1 MKTKKIFIQGMHCV
15 SCEEL
20 LGSEFRKVFGV
31 ANAKINLSDDSAEI
45 YFQKRQPHIS
55 EFQKIGQKFGYK
67 ISEQRATD
75 IDRSHSTRDWLWSIS
90 IVLVLIFAYK
100 ILQNLGVLKN
110 INTSSTDIS
119 FGVAILTGVVAS
131 FSSCL
136 AVVGAVVIAF
146 AEKYQVSGRDFYQT
160 ALKPNMQFHLGRLI
174 SFFVLGGVL
183 GLIGQEINVSGNLVS
198 FFTIVIA
205 IVMAWLGLNI
215 LNILPPISSI
225 GIRMPKS
232 LIKNW
237 QHLQKSEH
245 KAAPYLLGG
254 LTFFLPCGFTQ
265 SMQIFAL
272 VSGNFITGGVTL
284 LLFALGTLPILLV
297 IGTTASW
304 AKSKKIEIIK
314 KVAGILIIIF
324 AISTFLIGYSLIG
337 IKSNIISE
345 ADNKIAASEDKPV
358 PGEQIVE
365 MHITSSGFSPNKLEI
380 KKNLPVK
387 WVIYGDEVSGCT
399 NEIIIKNLGIRAKI
413 SYGENIIRFNAP
425 DEAGILNFSCWMGMV
440 RGKFIIK

>member
-1 MKTKKIFIQGMHCV
+1 MKTKKIFIQGMHCI

-20 LGSEFRKVFGV
+20 LDSEFRKIPGV
-31 ANAKINLSDDSAEI
+31 ANIKINLSDNSAEI
-45 YFQKRQPHIS
+45 YFRKKQPHIS
-55 EFQKIGQKFGYK
+55 EFQKVGEKFGYR
-67 ISEQRATD
+67 ISEQRIIST
-75 IDRSHSTRDWLWSIS
+75 DRSHLIRDWIWSIS
-90 IVLVLIFAYK
+90 IIIALILAYET
-100 ILQNLGVLKN
+100 LQNLGFLKN
-110 INTSSTDIS
+110 INASSRDIS
-119 FGVAILTGVVAS
+119 FGVAILTGIVAS

-146 AEKYQVSGRDFYQT
+146 AEKYQTNGKDFYQA
-160 ALKPNMQFHLGRLI
+160 ALKPNIQFHIGRLVT
-174 SFFVLGGVL
+174 FFVLGGVL
-183 GLIGQEINVSGNLVS
+183 GLIGQEINISGNLVS

-205 IVMAWLGLNI
+205 IIMAWLGLNI
-215 LNILPPISSI
+215 LNILPPISII

-232 LIKNW
+232 LMKNW
-237 QHLQKSEH
+237 HQLQKSEH
-245 KAAPYLLGG
+245 IAAPYLLGG

-284 LLFALGTLPILLV
+284 LLFALGTLPILLA

-314 KVAGILIIIF
+314 KVAGIVIIIF
-324 AISTFLIGYSLIG
+324 AISTFLTGYSLVG

-345 ADNKIAASEDKPV
+345 ADNKITPSEDKTV

-365 MHITSSGFSPNKLEI
+365 MHITSSGFSPNKLKL

-387 WVIYGDEVSGCT
+387 WIIYGDDVNGCT
-399 NEIIIKNLGIRAKI
+399 NEIIIKSLGTKAGIN
-413 SYGENIIRFNAP
+413 SGENIVRFNAP

-440 RGKFIIK
+440 RGRFIIE

>member
-1 MKTKKIFIQGMHCV
+1 MKTKKIFIQGMHCT
-15 SCEEL
+15 SCETL
-20 LGSEFRKVFGV
+20 LNSEFRKISGV
-31 ANAKINLSDDSAEI
+31 ANVKINLSDNSAEI
-45 YFQKRQPHIS
+45 YSQNKQPHIS
-55 EFQKIGQKFGYK
+55 EFQKVGLKFGYK
-67 ISEQRATD
+67 ISEQRLPD
-75 IDRSHSTRDWLWSIS
+75 MGKPQPIRDWIWAMS
-90 IVLVLIFAYK
+90 IVLVLIFVYI
-100 ILQNLGVLKN
+100 ILQNFGILKN
-110 INTSSTDIS
+110 INSSSRDIS

-146 AEKYQVSGRDFYQT
+146 AEKYQASGRDFYQT
-160 ALKPNMQFHLGRLI
+160 ALKPNIQFHLGRLI

-183 GLIGQEINVSGNLVS
+183 GLIGQEINISGNLVS
-198 FFTIVIA
+198 FFTIIVAVI
-205 IVMAWLGLNI
+205 MAWLGLNI

-225 GIRMPKS
+225 GIRMPNS
-232 LIKNW
+232 LMENW
-237 QHLQKSEH
+237 HRLQKSEH
-245 KAAPYLLGG
+245 QAAPYLLGG

-345 ADNKIAASEDKPV
+345 ADDKITASEDKPV
-358 PGEQIVE
+358 SGEQIVE
-365 MHITSSGFSPNKLEI
+365 MHITSSGFNPNKLEV
-380 KKNLPVK
+380 KKGRPVK
-387 WVIYGDEVSGCT
+387 WIIYGDSVSGCT
-399 NEIIIKNLGIRAKI
+399 NEIIIKSLGVRAKI
-413 SYGENIIRFNAP
+413 NSGENIVRFNAP

>member
-20 LGSEFRKVFGV
+20 LDSEFRKIPGI
-31 ANAKINLSDDSAEI
+31 ANVKINLSDNSAEI
-45 YFQKRQPHIS
+45 YFQKKQPHIS
-55 EFQKIGQKFGYK
+55 EFQKIGEKFSYK
-67 ISEQRATD
+67 ISEQRLSD
-75 IDRSHSTRDWLWSIS
+75 PDKIYLIRDWLWSVS
-90 IVLVLIFAYK
+90 IVLVLILVYK
-100 ILQNLGVLKN
+100 ILQNLGFLKN
-110 INTSSTDIS
+110 INTSSRDIS

-146 AEKYQVSGRDFYQT
+146 AEKYQAGGKDFYQT
-160 ALKPNMQFHLGRLI
+160 ALKPNIQFHLGRLI
-174 SFFVLGGVL
+174 TFFVLGGVL
-183 GLIGQEINVSGNLVS
+183 GLIGQEINISGNLVS
-198 FFTIVIA
+198 IFTIVIA
-205 IVMAWLGLNI
+205 IIMAWLGLNI

-232 LIKNW
+232 LMKNW
-237 QHLQKSEH
+237 HQLQKSEH

-284 LLFALGTLPILLV
+284 LLFALGTLPILLA

-324 AISTFLIGYSLIG
+324 AISTFLTGYSLAG

-345 ADNKIAASEDKPV
+345 ADNKITPSEDKAV

-365 MHITSSGFSPNKLEI
+365 MHITSSGFNPNKLKI
-380 KKNLPVK
+380 KKICRL
-387 WVIYGDEVSGCT
+387 SG
-399 NEIIIKNLGIRAKI
+399 
-413 SYGENIIRFNAP
+413 
-425 DEAGILNFSCWMGMV
+425 
-440 RGKFIIK
+440 